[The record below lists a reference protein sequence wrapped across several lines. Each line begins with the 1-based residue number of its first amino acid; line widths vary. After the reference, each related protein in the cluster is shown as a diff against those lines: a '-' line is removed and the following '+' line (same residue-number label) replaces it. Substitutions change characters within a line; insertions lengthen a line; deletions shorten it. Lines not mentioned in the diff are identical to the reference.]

1 MKEINV
7 GIIGLGCRGKSN
19 TETIIN
25 LKGIDINI
33 VAICDEYEDRCDSV
47 SDIITAQNRPA
58 PFKTCNYKEILERKD
73 INTVLVFSSW
83 ESHIPIAIEAI
94 KKGFAVGL
102 EVGGAYSIDEC
113 RELVEAWEET
123 KVPFMLLENCCF
135 GKTELMIT
143 KMVRDNMFGDIVMC
157 HGAYAHDLREEVS
170 HGNINRHYR
179 LRNYLSR
186 NCENYPTHEL
196 GPIAKLLDINRGN
209 KMNRLLSTATKA
221 SGIEAYITNR
231 KETFEDKDLI
241 GKKFMQADIV
251 NTVIEC
257 ENGETITLTLDTCL
271 PRSYSREFEIRGT
284 KGMYSEDFNSV
295 FIDGD
300 KEYWTTEDYIN
311 NSGNNTKQ
319 FEEKY
324 ASEYWKN
331 ITQEEIDAGHGGM
344 DVYCFK
350 TFFNCL
356 KKDEPMPVDVYDA
369 AAWMAITP
377 LSEISLKNNNCWVE
391 IPDFTNGLWKTRP
404 RMDID

>member
-1 MKEINV
+1 MKDINV

-25 LKGIDINI
+25 LKDIDVNI

-58 PFKTCNYKEILERKD
+58 PFKTCNYKEILERQD

-113 RELVEAWEET
+113 RELVDAWEET

-143 KMVRDNMFGDIVMC
+143 KMVRDNMFGDIVLC

-221 SGIEAYITNR
+221 SGIEAYITDR